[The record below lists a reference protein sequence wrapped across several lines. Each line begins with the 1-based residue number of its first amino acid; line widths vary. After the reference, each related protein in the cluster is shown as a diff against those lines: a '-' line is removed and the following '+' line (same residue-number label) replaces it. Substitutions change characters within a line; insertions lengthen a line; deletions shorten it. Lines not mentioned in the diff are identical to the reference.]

1 MKSGD
6 AVSSNQSSD
15 KLLKLLEFLSTQGDP
30 LRLIDIAKALDMN
43 SSTVLRFL
51 TTLINNDYV
60 AQEPE
65 TSKYYL
71 TYKLCAL
78 GQQIKSHKQ
87 LSTTTAPYLQEL
99 AKTVGETCCLA
110 INQNNQVVYI
120 DVVESPGQIVKAM
133 QRIGNIAPLH
143 CTGIGKLLLT
153 NYTEEQIDTLVNH
166 VGLAKYTEKTLT
178 TKEALLKE
186 LEEVKAKG
194 YAYDNEECEIGTRCI
209 SFPIYDYSD
218 KVIAGFSVTGPSI
231 RLNDEFFDQWIP
243 TLHALSLKL
252 SHLFGYQNL
261 SCRN

>member
-6 AVSSNQSSD
+6 AISSNQSSE
-15 KLLKLLEFLSTQGDP
+15 KLLKLLEFLSTQGEP

-78 GQQIKSHKQ
+78 GQQIKGHKQ

-99 AKTVGETCCLA
+99 ARNVGETCCLA
-110 INQNNQVVYI
+110 INQGNQVVYI

-133 QRIGNIAPLH
+133 QRIGHIAPLH

-153 NYTEEQIDTLVNH
+153 NYSEEQIDALIAHT
-166 VGLAKYTEKTLT
+166 GLTRYTDKTIT
-178 TKEALLKE
+178 TKEELLKE
-186 LEEVKAKG
+186 LALVKSRG
-194 YAYDNEECEIGTRCI
+194 YAYDNEECELGTRCI

-218 KVIAGFSVTGPSI
+218 RVIAGFSVTGPSV
-231 RLNDEFFDQWIP
+231 RLNDELFEKWIP
-243 TLHALSLKL
+243 YMHNLSIKL

-261 SCRN
+261 SVKN

>member
-1 MKSGD
+1 M
-6 AVSSNQSSD
+6 QSY
-15 KLLKLLEFLSTQGDP
+15 P
-30 LRLIDIAKALDMN
+30 R
-43 SSTVLRFL
+43 
-51 TTLINNDYV
+51 
-60 AQEPE
+60 
-65 TSKYYL
+65 
-71 TYKLCAL
+71 
-78 GQQIKSHKQ
+78 
-87 LSTTTAPYLQEL
+87 
-99 AKTVGETCCLA
+99 
-110 INQNNQVVYI
+110 I
-120 DVVESPGQIVKAM
+120 DVYKRQ
-133 QRIGNIAPLH
+133 PLH